1 MMEDL
6 ASREI
11 TEEEEMDEFE
21 ETLNVFRDE
30 SLSDKDDSLSGDNL
44 KLWVLPKPAPKR
56 KRKYRKTELAKRRK
70 LIRED
75 LIHYHP
81 THLPRIIKSDVRRQY
96 AFMYSNVFNQC
107 DYDYM
112 IQFVQTFIKPR
123 STVSVQRTGEFDERF
138 LSTECKSS
146 CDFWFARM
154 QDAADITLTLKET
167 QFFLRSDTT
176 SRLASKVQL
185 SGTKLLSIPKRLLPS
200 SITSTSLALADSQA
214 PAQSVT
220 DILRS
225 FHGAMSFRNPC
236 KNIFAEEG
244 ENSIVQVKYCFDGE
258 LALDIDG
265 ECLITMI
272 DMKSNWNYSLGQ
284 HLQILLAD

>member
-1 MMEDL
+1 
-6 ASREI
+6 
-11 TEEEEMDEFE
+11 
-21 ETLNVFRDE
+21 
-30 SLSDKDDSLSGDNL
+30 
-44 KLWVLPKPAPKR
+44 
-56 KRKYRKTELAKRRK
+56 
-70 LIRED
+70 
-75 LIHYHP
+75 
-81 THLPRIIKSDVRRQY
+81 
-96 AFMYSNVFNQC
+96 
-107 DYDYM
+107 
-112 IQFVQTFIKPR
+112 
-123 STVSVQRTGEFDERF
+123 
-138 LSTECKSS
+138 
-146 CDFWFARM
+146 M

-200 SITSTSLALADSQA
+200 SISSTSLALADSQA